1 MSDPVSD
8 PGPAGGRPPV
18 EVRRSARRTRTV
30 SAYRK
35 DGRVVVLVP
44 ARLSRAEEERWVERM
59 LERLERSERRR
70 RRTDADLE
78 ARADALAST
87 YLPDGVRPTSVRW
100 VATMS
105 TRWGS
110 CTSGTG
116 EIRLSDR
123 LRTMPTW
130 VQDYVL
136 VHELAHLVHPDHG
149 TDFWALVDAY
159 PRAERAQGF
168 LEGVG
173 HAERDAADPS
183 G

>member
-1 MSDPVSD
+1 MSGD
-8 PGPAGGRPPV
+8 ATAAGRPEV
-18 EVRRSARRTRTV
+18 EVRRSARRKRTV

-35 DGRVVVLVP
+35 DGRVVVLLP

-70 RRTDADLE
+70 RRTDADLD
-78 ARADALAST
+78 ARADRLAAA
-87 YLPDGVRPTSVRW
+87 YLPAGVRPTSVRW
-100 VATMS
+100 VATMT

-149 TDFWALVDAY
+149 ADFWALVNGY

-168 LEGVG
+168 LDGVS
-173 HAERDAADPS
+173 HAEREAQGAVD
-183 G
+183 